1 MPPFA
6 KEAKAAALRR
16 IKHATR
22 GFPNYGV
29 PRQVTLLADDW
40 SIESGFLTPTLKLKR
55 RVVMATYAK
64 EIEEMYEALER
75 KSA

>member
-1 MPPFA
+1 M
-6 KEAKAAALRR
+6 
-16 IKHATR
+16 
-22 GFPNYGV
+22 
-29 PRQVTLLADDW
+29 TLLTDDW

-64 EIEEMYEALER
+64 EIEEMYETLER